1 MSGDRA
7 GKLGFGTEDIGL
19 AAAAKPTHLLSWH
32 ADIEF
37 HPNNAMCL
45 ETNMTPKHLKCISA
59 ESVGSTEYK
68 AYKYRFYKWR
78 LNLCL
83 CFKCFEIV
91 NTHCLF
97 GV

>member
-32 ADIEF
+32 AGIEF

-45 ETNMTPKHLKCISA
+45 ETNMTPKHLKCISG
-59 ESVGSTEYK
+59 ESVTNTEYR
-68 AYKYRFYKWR
+68 AHEYCFYKLR
-78 LNLCL
+78 MY
-83 CFKCFEIV
+83 F
-91 NTHCLF
+91 
-97 GV
+97 